1 MDQNTVKRRGL
12 GGEVVEMLRK
22 NIRNYAMYI
31 ALAVIFIVFQMLS
44 KGLFLTARNIT
55 NLINQTGYIAVM
67 AVGMTL
73 VLIICQIDLSVGF
86 AAGFLGACA
95 ARLLVM

>member
-1 MDQNTVKRRGL
+1 MGW
-12 GGEVVEMLRK
+12 EMRLSARCAK

-31 ALAVIFIVFQMLS
+31 ALAVIFIVFQILS
-44 KGLFLTARNIT
+44 KGAFLTARNLT

-73 VLIICQIDLSVGF
+73 VLDYLPD
-86 AAGFLGACA
+86 
-95 ARLLVM
+95 

>member
-1 MDQNTVKRRGL
+1 MDQNNATRRGL

-31 ALAVIFIVFQMLS
+31 ALAVIFIVFQFLS

-55 NLINQTGYIAVM
+55 NLINHLLP
-67 AVGMTL
+67 MT
-73 VLIICQIDLSVGF
+73 
-86 AAGFLGACA
+86 
-95 ARLLVM
+95 